1 MTDSQRYGRLRR
13 SMSKYTIAYGNAF
26 DGLTFYG
33 VFDDFDE
40 AEEYA
45 ATHGEFGFYIVELQD
60 KDNA

>member
-1 MTDSQRYGRLRR
+1 MTGSIPHGRLQT

-45 ATHGEFGFYIVELQD
+45 ATHGEFGFWIVEIQD
-60 KDNA
+60 ANNA